1 MCTLLELLPVY
12 VVDGVRLGDGT
23 AFGAFHSDTTLVE
36 IEGTNDAALCQR
48 EIAGEPAK
56 SGIFR

>member
-12 VVDGVRLGDGT
+12 VVDVVRLGDGT
-23 AFGAFHSDTTLVE
+23 AFWAFHSGVTLAE
-36 IEGTNDAALCQR
+36 IEGTHDAAFCQR
-48 EIAGEPAK
+48 KIAGEPAK